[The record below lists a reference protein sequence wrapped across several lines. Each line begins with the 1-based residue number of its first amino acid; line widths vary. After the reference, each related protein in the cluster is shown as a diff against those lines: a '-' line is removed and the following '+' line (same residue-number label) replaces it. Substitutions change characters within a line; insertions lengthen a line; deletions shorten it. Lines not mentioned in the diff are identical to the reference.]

1 MKQLLLILLTVIAF
15 RSEGQITVD
24 TTKTT
29 VTVKEKTP
37 VINKTLTIYRSYIAG
52 SGMRHQAVYQPVADD
67 LGEEPESLKL
77 SFADEVPHFKKMMDA
92 ALAKKQYNFSSLSM
106 NLLPFEELANKLI
119 DIYSNST
126 DWNDYVKKATNLKQ
140 TTTLFDGS
148 EVAEVHYYAKM
159 AKYVMDKSDFA
170 ATLNELLKP
179 YGYSVASINFP
190 EEHQQVFSADKLMV
204 LGKNPN
210 LFIPIPDYSIT
221 LAKLK
226 K

>member
-1 MKQLLLILLTVIAF
+1 MKNLLVLLFSLVAF
-15 RSEGQITVD
+15 SSVAQITVD
-24 TTKTT
+24 STKTT
-29 VTVKEKTP
+29 LTVKEKLPTG
-37 VINKTLTIYRSYIAG
+37 VKTLTVYRSFVQG
-52 SGMRHQAVYQPVADD
+52 SGMRHQAVYQPVAEE

-77 SFADEVPHFKKMMDA
+77 SFADELPHIKKMMDA
-92 ALAKKQYNFSSLSM
+92 ALQKRQLNLSSFSF
-106 NLLPFEELANKLI
+106 NLLPYADLANKLI
-119 DIYSNST
+119 DT

-148 EVAEVHYYAKM
+148 EVSEVHFYAKM

-170 ATLNELLKP
+170 AQFDGLLKP
-179 YGYSVASINFP
+179 YGYKIASIDFP

-210 LFIPIPDYSIT
+210 LFIPLPDYSISVV
-221 LAKLK
+221 KIK